1 MSVPPTIFRGIM
13 VCPWRVLL
21 LALCGMICVL
31 AQRAGGFED
40 RFCQS
45 RSRWSGG
52 IEAEPCRN
60 SRFQDRSESPVT
72 TQAVPKWTLVVLV
85 MSARP
90 HFVQRRLIRETWAN
104 TTAFKTDRRMPNATF
119 PERTGGTTLSVPTVK
134 VLFVVGMP
142 RDSVDDGLHSQR
154 LQREQVAHHDLV
166 LVPVADVY
174 SNLIYKLVCAL
185 DDISSSEYNSTS
197 FVMKVDDDTYLDLPP
212 LLFDLVHPRHPR
224 KLHLQ
229 GQIWKSPPIRNST
242 HKNWVSEA
250 YYPLDTHLPYAHGAH
265 YLLSKDV
272 VDLLFGM
279 SSI

>member
-1 MSVPPTIFRGIM
+1 M
-13 VCPWRVLL
+13 
-21 LALCGMICVL
+21 
-31 AQRAGGFED
+31 
-40 RFCQS
+40 
-45 RSRWSGG
+45 
-52 IEAEPCRN
+52 
-60 SRFQDRSESPVT
+60 SPVT

-154 LQREQVAHHDLV
+154 LQREQVAHRDLV

-197 FVMKVDDDTYLDLPP
+197 FVMKVDDETYLDLPP

-242 HKNWVSEA
+242 HKNWVPEA

-272 VDLLFGM
+272 VDLNEQYLNPSELQYFNEHLDELDCAYDSTCGQKLRRSTDLGLQLFAHALAEP
-279 SSI
+279 